1 MYIRNS
7 AKVII
12 LKTEML
18 PSAGNSNHGPP
29 EKAAQIINNLLQMMK
44 IPRRA
49 AGSEASPWSGSV
61 NQLEM
66 ER

>member
-1 MYIRNS
+1 
-7 AKVII
+7 
-12 LKTEML
+12 ML
-18 PSAGNSNHGPP
+18 RSAGNSNHGPP